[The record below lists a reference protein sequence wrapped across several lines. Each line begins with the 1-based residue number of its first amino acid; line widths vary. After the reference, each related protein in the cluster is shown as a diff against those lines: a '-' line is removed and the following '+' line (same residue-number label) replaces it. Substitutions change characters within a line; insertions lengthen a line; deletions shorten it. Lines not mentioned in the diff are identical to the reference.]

1 MKHLVMLGAGHAHLH
16 LLSTLA
22 AQPLAGVQITLVT
35 SHPRQLYSGL
45 VPGFVAGHYTL
56 EDCMIP
62 LEPLLKGTA
71 INWLVRSVKAL
82 DASARS
88 LTLDDD
94 SWLGFDFLSINTG
107 SVQSRQQIELMIPGA
122 RENGLFLRPIESF
135 GALWPKVVE
144 LADTRRLRVAV
155 IGAGAAGA
163 ELAMAIGYRLPGSS
177 VTLLAGTGLAGNYT
191 TAVRQRIARALQQ
204 RHITVLPDKAVGI
217 AAGEVKLG
225 SGARLVCDVPVIAI
239 GAQAPA
245 WLHGSGLALDESG
258 FIAVDAC
265 QRSISDPQVFA
276 AGDISTCVDRALAP
290 SSGYA
295 MGAGP
300 ALAENLR
307 AALSGQAPKPYVH
320 VPREKTLSLLSC
332 GGRYA
337 IATWGDYSAQGRWV
351 WWLKDWIDRSF
362 IKRYRRR

>member
-1 MKHLVMLGAGHAHLH
+1 MKHLVMLGSGQAHLQ

-22 AQPLAGVQITLVT
+22 AQPLAGVQITLVAP
-35 SHPRQLYSGL
+35 HPRQLYSGM

-56 EDCMIP
+56 EDCVIP

-94 SWLGFDFLSINTG
+94 SSLGFDFLSINTG
-107 SVQSRQQIELMIPGA
+107 SVQSRQQIEMMIPGA

-144 LADTRRLRVAV
+144 LADTRPLRVAV
-155 IGAGAAGA
+155 IGAGAAGV
-163 ELAMAIGYRLPGSS
+163 ELAMAIGQRLPGSS
-177 VTLLAGTGLAGNYT
+177 VTLLAGGARVAGNYT
-191 TAVRQRIARALQQ
+191 TAVQQRIARALRQ

-258 FIAVDAC
+258 FIVVDAC
-265 QRSISDPQVFA
+265 QRSIGDPQVFA
-276 AGDISTCVDRALAP
+276 AGDISTRVDRALAR

-307 AALSGQAPKPYVH
+307 AALSGQAPKPY

>member
-1 MKHLVMLGAGHAHLH
+1 MKHLVMLGSGQAHLQ

-22 AQPLAGVQITLVT
+22 AQPLAGVQITLVAP
-35 SHPRQLYSGL
+35 HPRQLYSGM
-45 VPGFVAGHYTL
+45 VPGFVAGHYML
-56 EDCMIP
+56 EDCVIP

-94 SWLGFDFLSINTG
+94 SSLGFDFLSINTG

-122 RENGLFLRPIESF
+122 RENGLFLRPMEGF

-144 LADTRRLRVAV
+144 LADTRPLRVAV
-155 IGAGAAGA
+155 IGAGAAGV
-163 ELAMAIGYRLPGSS
+163 ELAMAIGERLPGSS
-177 VTLLAGTGLAGNYT
+177 VTLLAGGARVAGNYT
-191 TAVRQRIARALQQ
+191 TAVQQRIARALRQ

-258 FIAVDAC
+258 FIVVDAC
-265 QRSISDPQVFA
+265 QRSIGDPQVFA
-276 AGDISTCVDRALAP
+276 AGDISTRVDRALAR
-290 SSGYA
+290 SSVHA
-295 MGAGP
+295 VRAGP

-307 AALSGQAPKPYVH
+307 AALSGQAPKPY

-337 IATWGDYSAQGRWV
+337 IATWGDYSAQGRWA

>member
-22 AQPLAGVQITLVT
+22 AQPLAGVQITLVAP
-35 SHPRQLYSGL
+35 HPRQLYSGM

-56 EDCMIP
+56 EDCVIP

-94 SWLGFDFLSINTG
+94 SSLGFDFLSINTG
-107 SVQSRQQIELMIPGA
+107 SVQSRQQIEMMIPGA

-144 LADTRRLRVAV
+144 LADTRPLRVAV
-155 IGAGAAGA
+155 IGAGAAGV
-163 ELAMAIGYRLPGSS
+163 ELAMAIGQRLPGSS
-177 VTLLAGTGLAGNYT
+177 VTLLAGGARVAGNYT
-191 TAVRQRIARALQQ
+191 TAVQQRIARALRQ

-225 SGARLVCDVPVIAI
+225 SGARLVCDVPVITI

-258 FIAVDAC
+258 FIVVDAC
-265 QRSISDPQVFA
+265 QRSIGDPQVFA
-276 AGDISTCVDRALAP
+276 AGDISTRVDRALAR
-290 SSGYA
+290 SSVHA
-295 MGAGP
+295 VRAGP

-307 AALSGQAPKPYVH
+307 AALSGQAPKPY